1 MNFRYDINGLRAIAV
16 IAVVLFHFNPAWVP
30 GGFAGVDVFFVISGF
45 LMTGIIFRGFEN
57 NNFNLF
63 NFYVAR
69 ANRIIPALAVL
80 CLVVTVFSYFYIN
93 VLDQVKIHRH
103 VNGSL
108 WFFSNFVYWRES
120 GYFDVASHEKWLLHT
135 WSLSVEWQFY
145 IIYPIVLVA
154 LKKLLSLENLKRLI
168 VIGTILGFG
177 LSVVA
182 TMKWPNPAYYLL
194 PTRAWEMMMGGVA
207 FLYPWRLSES
217 TNKLT
222 EVIGLALIFASYAFV
237 SSDVP
242 WPGHFALLPVLGA
255 YLVIVANQQS
265 SLVTNN
271 KAFQY
276 LGKCSYSIYLWHWPV
291 VVFGVYF
298 SISNWF
304 LVGVPLSVLFGWG
317 SYRFI
322 ENSKST
328 NLESLMGIL
337 NFKPLIYLIAVLSIS
352 YIASLTNGINNLP
365 ADYELSKQ
373 AFRDKYEGH
382 LGLYG
387 KGREPV
393 FLNSD
398 LSDFDVVLIGDSY
411 ARHYY
416 SYFKN
421 SEMKVASLAVDGCY
435 STRDF
440 FNKSD
445 DLCKFRYQDE
455 INFLREHKNKSVI
468 ISRSWGG
475 SDERVVVSRES
486 NDKVLIDVQTMLK
499 QLNDLIR
506 VASESGHKVYVVGN
520 NQGADIAPFKTVAD
534 LLLSGESVT
543 DLKEPLKGNPIG
555 QILKDNKSNLNYT
568 FLDVTESL
576 CESGSCFTVSD
587 GQVVYTD
594 KGHFSKFGADF
605 VGRTLFENIGNKT

>member
-1 MNFRYDINGLRAIAV
+1 M
-16 IAVVLFHFNPAWVP
+16 
-30 GGFAGVDVFFVISGF
+30 
-45 LMTGIIFRGFEN
+45 
-57 NNFNLF
+57 
-63 NFYVAR
+63 
-69 ANRIIPALAVL
+69 
-80 CLVVTVFSYFYIN
+80 
-93 VLDQVKIHRH
+93 
-103 VNGSL
+103 
-108 WFFSNFVYWRES
+108 
-120 GYFDVASHEKWLLHT
+120 
-135 WSLSVEWQFY
+135 
-145 IIYPIVLVA
+145 
-154 LKKLLSLENLKRLI
+154 
-168 VIGTILGFG
+168 
-177 LSVVA
+177 
-182 TMKWPNPAYYLL
+182 
-194 PTRAWEMMMGGVA
+194 
-207 FLYPWRLSES
+207 
-217 TNKLT
+217 
-222 EVIGLALIFASYAFV
+222 
-237 SSDVP
+237 
-242 WPGHFALLPVLGA
+242 LPVLGA

-499 QLNDLIR
+499 QL
-506 VASESGHKVYVVGN
+506 
-520 NQGADIAPFKTVAD
+520 
-534 LLLSGESVT
+534 
-543 DLKEPLKGNPIG
+543 
-555 QILKDNKSNLNYT
+555 
-568 FLDVTESL
+568 
-576 CESGSCFTVSD
+576 
-587 GQVVYTD
+587 
-594 KGHFSKFGADF
+594 
-605 VGRTLFENIGNKT
+605 

>member
-45 LMTGIIFRGFEN
+45 LMTGIILRGLEN
-57 NNFNLF
+57 DNFNLF
-63 NFYVAR
+63 NFYVDR
-69 ANRIIPALAVL
+69 SNRIIPALAIL
-80 CLVVTVFSYFYIN
+80 CLVVIVFSYFYIN
-93 VLDQVKIHRH
+93 VLDQLDIHRH
-103 VNGSL
+103 VNGSM
-108 WFFSNFVYWRES
+108 WFFSNFLYWRES
-120 GYFDVASHEKWLLHT
+120 GYFDAASHEKWLLHT

-145 IIYPIVLVA
+145 VIYPIVLVV

-168 VIGTILGFG
+168 VIGTILGFA
-177 LSVVA
+177 LSFVA

-207 FLYPWRLSES
+207 FLYPWCLSES
-217 TNKLT
+217 KKKLI
-222 EVIGLALIFASYAFV
+222 ELIGLALIFVSYAFV

-242 WPGHFALLPVLGA
+242 WPGHFALIPVIGA
-255 YLVIVANQQS
+255 YLVIIANQQS

-298 SISNWF
+298 SISHWY
-304 LVGVPLSVLFGWG
+304 LVGVPLSVLLGWL

-322 ENSKST
+322 ENANST
-328 NLESLMGIL
+328 NLESFMDIFK
-337 NFKPLIYLIAVLSIS
+337 FKPLIYSFAVLSVS
-352 YIASLTNGINNLP
+352 YVASVTNGFNDLP
-365 ADYELSKQ
+365 ADYKLSKQ
-373 AFRDKYEGH
+373 DFRNKYEGH

-387 KGREPV
+387 KGRDPV

-411 ARHYY
+411 ARHFY

-440 FNKSD
+440 FSKSD
-445 DLCKFRYQDE
+445 GLCKFRYQDE
-455 INFLREHKNKSVI
+455 VDFLRKHPNKSVI
-468 ISRSWGG
+468 ISRNWGKNG
-475 SDERVVVSRES
+475 ERFVFSRES
-486 NDKVLIDVQTMLK
+486 NDKALIDGQAMLK
-499 QLNDLIR
+499 QLNDLIG

-520 NQGADIAPFKTVAD
+520 NQGADIIPFKTVAD

-543 DLKEPLKGNPIG
+543 DLKEPLKSNLMG
-555 QILKDNKSNLNYT
+555 QMLKDNKSNLNYT
-568 FLDVTESL
+568 FLDVSESL
-576 CESGSCFTVSD
+576 CESSSCFTVSD
-587 GQVVYTD
+587 GQVIYTD
-594 KGHFSKFGADF
+594 KGHFSKFGAGF
-605 VGRTLFENIGNKT
+605 VGRTLFKNIGN